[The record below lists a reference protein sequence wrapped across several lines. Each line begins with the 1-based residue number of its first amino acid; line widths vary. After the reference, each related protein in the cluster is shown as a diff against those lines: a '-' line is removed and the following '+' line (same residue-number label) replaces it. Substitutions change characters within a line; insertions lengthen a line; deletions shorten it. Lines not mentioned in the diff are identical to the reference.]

1 MTLLYIQY
9 VCACAEGA
17 QSELVLARN
26 QQQQQQESESNEKV
40 PLPGG
45 AALSHSAQLANGSLK
60 GGGSLS
66 ARYPAPSSEITP
78 WYLCLCLCSS
88 YTWLSY
94 ALGLAT
100 MRRLQGFD
108 SNSVQHDAQP
118 NPEPR
123 FLRMYAFDCFRSL
136 LCSYLLHE
144 RYGYS
149 YMTRSMHMHM
159 HMQMY
164 GIRTHAAAMT

>member
-1 MTLLYIQY
+1 M
-9 VCACAEGA
+9 CACAEGA

-60 GGGSLS
+60 GGSLS

-144 RYGYS
+144 R
-149 YMTRSMHMHM
+149 
-159 HMQMY
+159 
-164 GIRTHAAAMT
+164 